1 MNFNLCKYKDIFG
14 KSKEGVHS
22 FRIFDIA
29 VVDVIGTIG
38 VAYFISQYY
47 NLNFYHILIILFL
60 LGIILHHLFCVRTTV
75 DKILFP
81 E

>member
-22 FRIFDIA
+22 LRIFDIA
-29 VVDVIGTIG
+29 VVDVVGTILG
-38 VAYFISQYY
+38 AYFISQYL
-47 NLNFYHILIILFL
+47 NLNFYQILIILFL